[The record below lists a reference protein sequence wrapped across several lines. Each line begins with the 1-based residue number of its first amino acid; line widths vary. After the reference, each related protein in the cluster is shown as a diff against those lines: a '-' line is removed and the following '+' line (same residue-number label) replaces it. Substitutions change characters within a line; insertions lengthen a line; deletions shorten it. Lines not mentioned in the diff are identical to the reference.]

1 MAITIEIEPLLSR
14 LYEAALDPALWPSAW
29 AEATAAAGG
38 IAPSMIVVAD
48 GCGIPRRAAPG
59 WSGHAVRPISVAPP
73 ISVATIDDTAAQEPR
88 ACVERRAGPPP
99 GEAEQ
104 ARTAELTQHL
114 RRAVRMR
121 TRLELADT
129 VQAANAAALAATNTG
144 VVVVTAGT
152 RLVYADLAGRQLA
165 ESVGLELNSRR
176 GGLQTPDPYTT
187 HTLHGLVYDAV
198 AGGAGGDMLMR
209 GADGLAVALG
219 VSCLP
224 SDPSEDGSLDTG
236 GTALL
241 LLRRVAEAVPSARR
255 IAALFGLTRSE
266 TDVAVALVAGQ
277 DVAAIAAGRGVSPH
291 TVQAQVRS
299 ALGKAKVTG
308 VQELGMLFARLG

>member
-1 MAITIEIEPLLSR
+1 MAATIDIEPLLSR

-38 IAPSMIVVAD
+38 IAPSLIIVAD
-48 GCGIPRRAAPG
+48 GCGTTLRGAPG
-59 WSGHAVRPISVAPP
+59 WSGHAVRPISVDPG
-73 ISVATIDDTAAQEPR
+73 SVVPTDDTAASEPR
-88 ACVERRAGPPP
+88 AYAERRAGPPP
-99 GEAEQ
+99 SETEQ

-121 TRLELADT
+121 TRLELAAT

-187 HTLHGLVYDAV
+187 HTLHGLIHDAV
-198 AGGAGGDMLMR
+198 AGGVGGDMLMR

-224 SDPSEDGSLDTG
+224 SDPSEDGNLDTG

-266 TDVAVALVAGQ
+266 TDVAVALVAGK

>member
-1 MAITIEIEPLLSR
+1 MATTIDIEPLLSR
-14 LYEAALDPALWPSAW
+14 LYEAALEPALWPPAW
-29 AEATAAAGG
+29 AEATAAVGG
-38 IAPSMIVVAD
+38 LAPSMIVVAD
-48 GCGIPRRAAPG
+48 GCGTPRHAAPG
-59 WSGHAVRPISVAPP
+59 WSGHAVRPISVVP
-73 ISVATIDDTAAQEPR
+73 TEDTAASEPR
-88 ACVERRAGPPP
+88 PYVERRAGPQPN
-99 GEAEQ
+99 EAEQ
-104 ARTAELTQHL
+104 ARAAELTQHL

-121 TRLELADT
+121 ARLELAET

-152 RLVYADLAGRQLA
+152 RLVYADQAGRELA
-165 ESVGLELNSRR
+165 DSVGLELNSRR

-187 HTLHGLVYDAV
+187 HTLHGLVHDAV
-198 AGGAGGDMLMR
+198 AGGVGGDILMR
-209 GADGLAVALG
+209 GTDGSAVALG

-224 SDPSEDGSLDTG
+224 SDPSEDSGPDTG

-241 LLRRVAEAVPSARR
+241 LLRRVAKAAPSARR

-299 ALGKAKVTG
+299 ALDKAQVTG